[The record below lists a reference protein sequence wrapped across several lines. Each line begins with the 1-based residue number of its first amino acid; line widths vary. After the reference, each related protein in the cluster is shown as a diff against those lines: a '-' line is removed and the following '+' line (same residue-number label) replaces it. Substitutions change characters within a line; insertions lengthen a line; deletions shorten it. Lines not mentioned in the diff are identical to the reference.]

1 MISKICQQMN
11 VSEQEFIGVM
21 FKFALIVIL
30 FILGCLLSAMES
42 LGY

>member
-1 MISKICQQMN
+1 MITKICRQMN
-11 VSEQEFIGVM
+11 VSEQEFIRVM
-21 FKFALIVIL
+21 FKFALIIIL

>member
-1 MISKICQQMN
+1 MG